1 MNPSMTNL
9 RCRVA
14 SVLLACLILGTCGSC
29 KGGAPAPTT
38 SAAGL
43 PTGSAAPVTTAPKS
57 SLPTT
62 TPKLMTVA
70 INLTIATGNDY
81 AGYTLPIY
89 LRKAQTLHL
98 NWKAEGSPFQ
108 MVATTPSGKVVS
120 VRESGLDT
128 AGQPAALPRVGEI
141 RFFPADPAFSG
152 FDWGTDGYY
161 TFVPSIGKGSLPT
174 KITVNYWIQ
183 G

>member
-1 MNPSMTNL
+1 MSPATTNL
-9 RCRVA
+9 RYRIFGI
-14 SVLLACLILGTCGSC
+14 LMACLVLGVFPAC
-29 KGGAPAPTT
+29 KGGGATATTSSAALLPTAAPIT
-38 SAAGL
+38 SAAPKTTL
-43 PTGSAAPVTTAPKS
+43 PTA
-57 SLPTT
+57 
-62 TPKLMTVA
+62 TPKLITVA
-70 INLTIATGNDY
+70 INLVIATGNDY

-120 VRESGLDT
+120 VGEGGMDT
-128 AGQPAALPRVGEI
+128 AGEPAALPRVGEI
-141 RFFPADPAFSG
+141 RFFPLDPAFSG

>member
-1 MNPSMTNL
+1 MRQAIKVMSRPAATI
-9 RCRVA
+9 
-14 SVLLACLILGTCGSC
+14 ILCILTLGAGVSC
-29 KGGAPAPTT
+29 KSGGEATT
-38 SAAGL
+38 SAGL
-43 PTGSAAPVTTAPKS
+43 IPTTTALPTTAPKS
-57 SLPTT
+57 TLPTA
-62 TPKLMTVA
+62 TPKLVTVA
-70 INLTIATGNDY
+70 INLVIATGNDY

-108 MVATTPSGKVVS
+108 MLATTPSGKVVS
-120 VRESGLDT
+120 VSEKGMDT
-128 AGQPAALPRVGEI
+128 TNQPASLPRVGEI
-141 RFFPADPAFSG
+141 RFYPSDPVFSG

-161 TFVPSIGKGSLPT
+161 TFVPSIAKGSLPT